1 MIKEITQYIE
11 TAYNDLTALKIGT
24 NLFAGVRDTNSPNDC
39 VVVVETPVSNVSFY
53 LTDYAEKLVQ
63 VIVRNFN
70 YHDARD
76 LSEDIYALLH
86 GKAAISLPQ
95 VESGPEYFANT
106 IEARGKPAPLTQDER
121 GLYEFVTTYIFRIQ
135 DDN

>member
-11 TAYNDLTALKIGT
+11 NLIGDTAVLEIGT
-24 NLFAGVRDTNSPNDC
+24 NLFAGTRDTNAPNNC
-39 VVVVETPVSNVSFY
+39 VAVLETPVSEVSFY
-53 LTDYAEKLVQ
+53 LTDFAAKVVQ
-63 VIVRNFN
+63 VLVRNQN
-70 YHDARD
+70 YHVARD
-76 LSEDIYALLH
+76 LSEEIFALLH
-86 GKAAISLPQ
+86 GKAGISLPQ
-95 VESGPEYFANT
+95 VDAGPEYFANT